1 MLTLSAGFGLLCRI
15 WILAAGRHMPRRMRL
30 SQRVLAACGQLG
42 HGDLSSQ
49 PRPKQIEA
57 LRDRK
62 VVAISAGGMHSAAV
76 VDGGELYT
84 WGNSSYGQLGRGAL
98 VMAAGIIAE
107 PARVTVGPPVG
118 PPLLVK
124 AVSCGG
130 MHTAAITPEGGVY
143 CWGRADSGQ
152 LALSGKRAVDVAC
165 GGFHTVVVME
175 AGEVYT
181 WGKEDHGQ
189 LGCSKQGLLTGGL
202 SVPHLVTLGRPR
214 LQSEG
219 GASEGSAVTISSEKA
234 CMVAC
239 GGWHTIVMSRDGVP
253 WACGRGEYGRLGMG
267 NEASKSTPE
276 ALPLWQRQP
285 GQPAPARVT
294 HLGLGGSHTLLLTED
309 NTVYSFG
316 RAEEGRLGLSAADT
330 KLAAMVPAPVTA
342 LDDWKS
348 TGYRVTQLSAGG
360 NHSAALLALADDT
373 TSILPPAT

>member
-1 MLTLSAGFGLLCRI
+1 MCACCCVLV
-15 WILAAGRHMPRRMRL
+15 AA
-30 SQRVLAACGQLG
+30 RVCACHCL
-42 HGDLSSQ
+42 
-49 PRPKQIEA
+49 
-57 LRDRK
+57 
-62 VVAISAGGMHSAAV
+62 AAV
-76 VDGGELYT
+76 VHQCSDVV
-84 WGNSSYGQLGRGAL
+84 W
-98 VMAAGIIAE
+98 AAGC
-107 PARVTVGPPVG
+107 VTVAQIVQRVRSHYTQRHPFCSSVNVIVQ
-118 PPLLVK
+118 LS
-124 AVSCGG
+124 A
-130 MHTAAITPEGGVY
+130 GGVY

-152 LALSGKRAVDVAC
+152 LGIGYAWVHETDESMMGMEWPQFVSALSGKRAVDVAC

-219 GASEGSAVTISSEKA
+219 GAVTISSEKA

-239 GGWHTIVMSRDGVP
+239 GGWHTIVISRDGVP

-348 TGYRVTQLSAGG
+348 KGYRITQLSAGG
-360 NHSAALLALADDT
+360 NHSAALLALVDDA
-373 TSILPPAT
+373 TSTLPPAT